1 MDFVSHVWFSL
12 DTIVILCLPKPKWC
26 CLFMCALKMLNFTNI
41 KLYFS
46 QLNYFSCLL
55 PQYSVPRRLFCF
67 YTRQGNLV
75 SSCVYW
81 MCSIWQIWY
90 CTCCNLIAFVSF
102 VWLPMY
108 NIKLHL
114 LQKNCIPFMCLAPSI
129 QLPKQ
134 SDSVSTRAATLLWI
148 YRRLI
153 GRSYITFARQDQ
165 YIGNISDP
173 LGRLK
178 FWLFWYLFAVLLCIC
193 KHS

>member
-1 MDFVSHVWFSL
+1 M
-12 DTIVILCLPKPKWC
+12 
-26 CLFMCALKMLNFTNI
+26 
-41 KLYFS
+41 
-46 QLNYFSCLL
+46 QLNQFSCLL

-81 MCSIWQIWY
+81 MCLIWQIWY

-134 SDSVSTRAATLLWI
+134 SNSVSTPGKETLSLYVCIKCDSFDKYKIAFVSCVW
-148 YRRLI
+148 LP
-153 GRSYITFARQDQ
+153 Q
-165 YIGNISDP
+165 YIWPIRVILHRAMKRCLFMCVLNVFH
-173 LGRLK
+173 LK
-178 FWLFWYLFAVLLCIC
+178 KMNLHLLQSNVKLFLLASQDAVEVMLFT
-193 KHS
+193 HSLTHG